1 MLKMLICLEYCE
13 KSCTFVV
20 SEVRNSS
27 EQDTKTFR
35 VMFTTAKYLYHR
47 VSYRR
52 RYRLCTFIH
61 ELKKLSGRKYH
72 CSVEEILEDCDED
85 YVRVSYSSPTA
96 PDGLLDEIT
105 ALCDKFKIPR
115 ENIWEEEIWVNIYL
129 YTDF

>member
-1 MLKMLICLEYCE
+1 
-13 KSCTFVV
+13 
-20 SEVRNSS
+20 
-27 EQDTKTFR
+27 
-35 VMFTTAKYLYHR
+35 MFTPASFLYHGVR
-47 VSYRR
+47 YNRR
-52 RYRLCTFIH
+52 RQLSHFIH

-85 YVRVSYSSPTA
+85 YVRVAYGSHTA

-105 ALCDKFKIPR
+105 ALCDKFRIPR